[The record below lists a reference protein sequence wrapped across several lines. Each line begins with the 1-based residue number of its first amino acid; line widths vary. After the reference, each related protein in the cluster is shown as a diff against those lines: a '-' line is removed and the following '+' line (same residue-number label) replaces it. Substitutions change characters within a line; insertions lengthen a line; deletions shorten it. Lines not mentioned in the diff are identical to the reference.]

1 MSDTAAPTLVEAKPW
16 YASKTIWGA
25 ALAIVSGFVPVVG
38 TVLNIPGVQDGATE
52 LLSGLGASVGGA
64 VAAWGRVNATHQVK

>member
-1 MSDTAAPTLVEAKPW
+1 MEEVKPW

-25 ALAIVSGFVPVVG
+25 ALSVVSGLVPVVG
-38 TVLNIPGVQDGATE
+38 GVLNIPGVHDGAVD

-64 VAAWGRVNATHQVK
+64 IAAYGRVNATQQVQ